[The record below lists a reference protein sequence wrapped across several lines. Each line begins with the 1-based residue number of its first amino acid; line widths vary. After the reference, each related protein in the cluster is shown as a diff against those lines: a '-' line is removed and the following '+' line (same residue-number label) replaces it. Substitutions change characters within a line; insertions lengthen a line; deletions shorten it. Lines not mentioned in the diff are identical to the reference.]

1 MTKPRPNP
9 TTNTKT
15 YMAVSF
21 DPGSNITDA
30 SFEAEVNAVRP
41 IVSTLA
47 GKVMVTSESQLSK
60 A

>member
-1 MTKPRPNP
+1 MTKPRPNR

-21 DPGSNITDA
+21 EFGSNITDA
-30 SFEAEVNAVRP
+30 SFEAEMNAASP

-47 GKVMVTSESQLSK
+47 GKVMLTSEPQ
-60 A
+60 